1 MAHIKSHNHT
11 ALRELNM
18 NFELNEN
25 QLAFQETARQFA
37 EKELKPYAGEWDRES
52 HFPVDVIKKA
62 GELGFLGLYTNPDY
76 DGLGLPRLDSA
87 IVFEELAYGDTAVA
101 AYITI
106 HNMVAWMIGEFAK
119 DEVRAEIVPKMVSGE
134 FLGSY
139 CLTEPNAGS
148 DAGSLTTKAEL
159 QGDYYIL
166 NGEKTFISGAG
177 STDILVVMAR
187 TGGAGAKGVSA
198 FVVDA
203 HSEGIQYG
211 KNEHKMGW
219 KAQPTRTIHFKD
231 VKVPVRNLLG
241 NEGEG
246 FKFAMK
252 GLDGGRI
259 NIGVCAVGTAQSAL
273 ETALN
278 YVQERSQFG
287 QTIVNL
293 QSVQF
298 KLADMLT
305 ETIAARNM
313 IYLAAHKLDTGHPQA
328 SAYCAMAKRFATDL
342 SFEVANQALQ
352 LHGGYGYLNEYPL
365 ERHVRD
371 LRVHQ
376 ILEGTNEIMRVI
388 IARQMLQDDALLNL
402 R

>member
-1 MAHIKSHNHT
+1 MDFSLT
-11 ALRELNM
+11 DD
-18 NFELNEN
+18 
-25 QLAFQETARQFA
+25 QVAFRQTARQFA
-37 EKELKPYAGEWDRES
+37 QKELKPNAAEWDRNS
-52 HFPVDVIKKA
+52 HFPIDVIKKS
-62 GELGFLGLYTNPDY
+62 GELGFLGLYTNPEY

-87 IVFEELAYGDTAVA
+87 MVFEELAWGDTAVA
-101 AYITI
+101 AYMSI
-106 HNMVAWMIGEFAK
+106 HNMAAWMIGEYGSDTLCK
-119 DEVRAEIVPKMVSGE
+119 KYLPNMVSGE
-134 FLGSY
+134 WLGSY

-148 DAGSLTTKAEL
+148 DAASLRTKAEK
-159 QGDYYIL
+159 QGEHYVL

-177 STDILVVMAR
+177 STDVLVVMAR
-187 TGGAGAKGVSA
+187 TGSAGPKGVSA

-203 HSEGIQYG
+203 NSAGIEYG

-219 KAQPTRTIHFKD
+219 KAQPTRTISFKD
-231 VKVPVRNLLG
+231 VKVSVENLIG
-241 NEGEG
+241 EEGQG
-246 FKFAMK
+246 FRIAMK

-259 NIGVCAVGTAQSAL
+259 NIGICAVGTAQAAL
-273 ETALN
+273 ETATS

-287 QTIVNL
+287 SPIASL

-305 ETIAARNM
+305 QTIAARQM
-313 IYLAAHKLDTGHPQA
+313 LYLAADKVDNNDGQA
-328 SAYCAMAKRFATDL
+328 STYCAMAKRLSTDL
-342 SFEVANQALQ
+342 CFDVANEALQ

-388 IARQMLQDDALLNL
+388 ISRQVLQDEGLSQL

>member
-1 MAHIKSHNHT
+1 MDF
-11 ALRELNM
+11 ALTE
-18 NFELNEN
+18 E
-25 QLAFQETARQFA
+25 QLAYQQTARQFA
-37 EKELKPYAGEWDRES
+37 QKELKPNAAQWDRDS
-52 HFPVDVIKKA
+52 HFPVDVIKKT
-62 GELGFLGLYTNPDY
+62 GDLGFLGLYTNPDY

-87 IVFEELAYGDTAVA
+87 IVFEELAWGDTAVA
-101 AYITI
+101 AYISI
-106 HNMVAWMIGEFAK
+106 HNMVTWMIGEYAK
-119 DEVRAEIVPKMVSGE
+119 DDVRAEIVPKLVSGE
-134 FLGSY
+134 LLSSY

-148 DAGSLTTKAEL
+148 DAGSLTTKAVKQDGE
-159 QGDYYIL
+159 DYYLL
-166 NGEKTFISGAG
+166 NGEKNFISGAG

-187 TGGAGAKGVSA
+187 TGNAGPKGVSA

-203 HSEGIQYG
+203 HSEGISYG

-231 VKVPVRNLLG
+231 VKVPARNLLG

-259 NIGVCAVGTAQSAL
+259 NIGICAVGTAQAAL

-278 YVQERSQFG
+278 YVQERKQFG
-287 QTIVNL
+287 SAIAEL

-305 ETIAARNM
+305 QTIAARQM
-313 IYLAAHKLDTGHPQA
+313 LYLAANKVDKKHSDATT
-328 SAYCAMAKRFATDL
+328 YCAMAKRLATDL
-342 SFEVANQALQ
+342 SFAVANEALQ

-388 IARQMLQDDALLNL
+388 VSRSMMRDGALDSL

>member
-1 MAHIKSHNHT
+1 MDF
-11 ALRELNM
+11 ALTE
-18 NFELNEN
+18 E
-25 QLAFQETARQFA
+25 QLAYQQTARQFA
-37 EKELKPYAGEWDRES
+37 QKELKPNAAQWDRDS
-52 HFPVDVIKKA
+52 HFPIDVIKKT

-87 IVFEELAYGDTAVA
+87 IVFEELAWGDTAVA
-101 AYITI
+101 AYISI
-106 HNMVAWMIGEFAK
+106 HNMVTWMIGEYAK
-119 DEVRAEIVPKMVSGE
+119 DDVRAEIVPKLVSGE
-134 FLGSY
+134 LLASY

-148 DAGSLTTKAEL
+148 DAGSLTTKAIKQE
-159 QGDYYIL
+159 GDDSTTSYYLL

-187 TGGAGAKGVSA
+187 TGDAGPKGVSA

-203 HSEGIQYG
+203 HSEGISYG

-231 VKVPVRNLLG
+231 VKVPAKNLLG

-259 NIGVCAVGTAQSAL
+259 NIGICAVGTAQAAL

-278 YVQERSQFG
+278 YVQERKQFG
-287 QTIVNL
+287 SAIAEL

-305 ETIAARNM
+305 QTIAARQM
-313 IYLAAHKLDTGHPQA
+313 LYLAANKVDKKHSDATT
-328 SAYCAMAKRFATDL
+328 YCAMAKRLATDL
-342 SFEVANQALQ
+342 SFAVANEALQ

-388 IARQMLQDDALLNL
+388 VSRSMMRDGALDSL

>member
-1 MAHIKSHNHT
+1 MDFNLT
-11 ALRELNM
+11 ED
-18 NFELNEN
+18 
-25 QLAFQETARQFA
+25 QLAFQQTARQFA
-37 EKELKPYAGEWDRES
+37 VNELKPNAADWDRQG
-52 HFPVDVIKKA
+52 HFPIDVIKRT

-87 IVFEELAYGDTAVA
+87 IVFEELAWGDTSVA
-101 AYITI
+101 AYLSI
-106 HNMVAWMIGEFAK
+106 HNMVAWMIGEYGS
-119 DEVRAEIVPKMVSGE
+119 DNLCQRYLPKMVTGE
-134 FLGSY
+134 WLGSY

-148 DAGSLTTKAEL
+148 DAGSLSTKAVK
-159 QGDYYIL
+159 QGSGNEGYYLL

-177 STDILVVMAR
+177 STDVLVVMAR
-187 TGGAGAKGVSA
+187 TGGPGPKGVSA

-203 HSEGIQYG
+203 QSEGISYG
-211 KNEHKMGW
+211 KNEIKMGW
-219 KAQPTRTIHFKD
+219 KAQPTRTIHFQN
-231 VKVPVRNLLG
+231 VKVPAHNLLG
-241 NEGEG
+241 EEGHG
-246 FKFAMK
+246 FRFAMK
-252 GLDGGRI
+252 GLDGGRL
-259 NIGVCAVGTAQSAL
+259 NIGICAVGTAQAAL
-273 ETALN
+273 ETAQA
-278 YVQERSQFG
+278 YVQERKQFG
-287 QTIVNL
+287 SAIADL

-305 ETIAARNM
+305 QTIAARQM
-313 IYLAAHKLDTGHPQA
+313 IYLAANKLDNGHPQA
-328 SAYCAMAKRFATDL
+328 TAYCAMAKRLSTDL

-388 IARQMLQDDALLNL
+388 VARQMMKDDALLTL

>member
-1 MAHIKSHNHT
+1 MDFSLTDDQI
-11 ALRELNM
+11 
-18 NFELNEN
+18 
-25 QLAFQETARQFA
+25 AFRQTARQFA
-37 EKELKPYAGEWDRES
+37 QKELKPNAAEWDRNS
-52 HFPVDVIKKA
+52 HFPVDVIKKS
-62 GELGFLGLYTNPDY
+62 GELGFLGLYTNPEY
-76 DGLGLPRLDSA
+76 DGLGLARLDSA
-87 IVFEELAYGDTAVA
+87 MIFEELAWGDTAVA
-101 AYITI
+101 AYMSI
-106 HNMVAWMIGEFAK
+106 HNMASWMIGEYGSESLCQK
-119 DEVRAEIVPKMVSGE
+119 YVPNMVSGE
-134 FLGSY
+134 WLGSY

-148 DAGSLTTKAEL
+148 DAASLRTKAEK
-159 QGDYYIL
+159 QDDYYVL

-177 STDILVVMAR
+177 STDVLVVMAR
-187 TGGAGAKGVSA
+187 TGAAGPKGISA

-203 HSEGIQYG
+203 DSAGIEYG

-219 KAQPTRTIHFKD
+219 KAQPTRTISFKD
-231 VKVPVRNLLG
+231 VKVPVENLIG
-241 NEGEG
+241 EEGKG
-246 FKFAMK
+246 FSIAMK

-259 NIGVCAVGTAQSAL
+259 NIGICAVGTAQAAL
-273 ETALN
+273 ETATN

-287 QTIVNL
+287 SPIASL

-305 ETIAARNM
+305 QTISARQM
-313 IYLAAHKLDTGHPQA
+313 LYLAASKVDNQDVQA
-328 SAYCAMAKRFATDL
+328 STYCAMAKRLSTDL
-342 SFEVANQALQ
+342 CFDVANEALQ

-388 IARQMLQDDALLNL
+388 VSRQLLQDDALDQL

>member
-1 MAHIKSHNHT
+1 MDF
-11 ALRELNM
+11 ALTDD
-18 NFELNEN
+18 
-25 QLAFQETARQFA
+25 QLAYQQTARQFA
-37 EKELKPYAGEWDRES
+37 QKELKPNAAQWDRDS
-52 HFPVDVIKKA
+52 YFPVDVIKKT

-87 IVFEELAYGDTAVA
+87 IVFEELAWGDTAVA
-101 AYITI
+101 AYISI
-106 HNMVAWMIGEFAK
+106 HNMVTWMIGEYAK
-119 DEVRAEIVPKMVSGE
+119 DDVRADIVPRLVSGE
-134 FLGSY
+134 LLSSY

-148 DAGSLTTKAEL
+148 DAGSLTTKAVKQDGEDFYL
-159 QGDYYIL
+159 L

-187 TGGAGAKGVSA
+187 TGDAGPKGVSA

-203 HSEGIQYG
+203 HSDGISYG

-231 VKVPVRNLLG
+231 VKVPAKNLLG
-241 NEGEG
+241 SEGEG

-259 NIGVCAVGTAQSAL
+259 NIGICAVGTAQAAL

-278 YVQERSQFG
+278 YVQERKQFG
-287 QTIVNL
+287 SAIAEL

-305 ETIAARNM
+305 QTIAARQM
-313 IYLAAHKLDTGHPQA
+313 LYLAANKVDQKHSDATT
-328 SAYCAMAKRFATDL
+328 YCAMAKRLATDL
-342 SFEVANQALQ
+342 SFAVANEALQ

-371 LRVHQ
+371 LRVHH

-388 IARQMLQDDALLNL
+388 VSRKMMSDGALDSL

>member
-1 MAHIKSHNHT
+1 MDFSLTDDQI
-11 ALRELNM
+11 
-18 NFELNEN
+18 
-25 QLAFQETARQFA
+25 AFAQSARQFA
-37 EKELKPYAGEWDRES
+37 QKELKPNAAEWDRTS
-52 HFPVDVIKKA
+52 HFPIDVIKQS
-62 GELGFLGLYTNPDY
+62 GELGFLGLYTNSDY

-87 IVFEELAYGDTAVA
+87 MVFEELAWGDTSVA
-101 AYITI
+101 AYMSI
-106 HNMVAWMIGEFAK
+106 HNMVSWMIGEYGSA
-119 DEVRAEIVPKMVSGE
+119 DVCQRYLPSMVSGE
-134 FLGSY
+134 WLGSY

-148 DAGSLTTKAEL
+148 DAASLRTKADK
-159 QGDYYIL
+159 QGDYYVL

-177 STDILVVMAR
+177 ATDVLVVMAR
-187 TGGAGAKGVSA
+187 TGSAGAKGVSA

-203 HSEGIQYG
+203 HSAGIEYG

-219 KAQPTRTIHFKD
+219 KAQPTRTISFKD
-231 VKVPVRNLLG
+231 VRVPAVNMLG
-241 NEGEG
+241 AEGQG
-246 FKFAMK
+246 FSIAMK

-259 NIGVCAVGTAQSAL
+259 NIGICAVGTAQAAL
-273 ETALN
+273 ETATS
-278 YVQERSQFG
+278 YVNERSQFG
-287 QTIVNL
+287 KPIAHF

-305 ETIAARNM
+305 QTITARQM
-313 IYLAAHKLDTGHPQA
+313 LYLAASKVDSNDPQA
-328 SAYCAMAKRFATDL
+328 SVYCAMAKRLSTDL

-388 IARQMLQDDALLNL
+388 VSRHMLQDEALSQL

>member
-1 MAHIKSHNHT
+1 MDF
-11 ALRELNM
+11 ALTE
-18 NFELNEN
+18 E
-25 QLAFQETARQFA
+25 QLAYQQTARQFA
-37 EKELKPYAGEWDRES
+37 QKELKPNAAQWDRDS
-52 HFPVDVIKKA
+52 HFPVDVIKKT

-87 IVFEELAYGDTAVA
+87 LVFEELAWGDTAVA
-101 AYITI
+101 AYISI
-106 HNMVAWMIGEFAK
+106 HNMVTWMIGEYAK
-119 DEVRAEIVPKMVSGE
+119 DDVRAEIVPKLVSGE
-134 FLGSY
+134 LLSSY

-148 DAGSLTTKAEL
+148 DAGSLTTKAVKQE
-159 QGDYYIL
+159 GEDYYLL

-187 TGGAGAKGVSA
+187 TGNAGPKGVSA

-203 HSEGIQYG
+203 HSEGISYG

-231 VKVPVRNLLG
+231 VKVPAGNLLG

-259 NIGVCAVGTAQSAL
+259 NIGICAVGTAQAAL

-278 YVQERSQFG
+278 YVQERKQFG
-287 QTIVNL
+287 SAIAEL

-305 ETIAARNM
+305 QTIAARQM
-313 IYLAAHKLDTGHPQA
+313 LYLAANKVDKKHSDATT
-328 SAYCAMAKRFATDL
+328 YCAMAKRLATDL
-342 SFEVANQALQ
+342 SFAVANEALQ

-388 IARQMLQDDALLNL
+388 VSRSMMRDGALDSL

>member
-1 MAHIKSHNHT
+1 MDFSLTQDQI
-11 ALRELNM
+11 
-18 NFELNEN
+18 
-25 QLAFQETARQFA
+25 AFRQTARQFA
-37 EKELKPYAGEWDRES
+37 LKELKPKAAEWDRES
-52 HFPVDVIKKA
+52 HFPVDVIKKS
-62 GELGFLGLYTNPDY
+62 GELGFLGLYTNPEY

-87 IVFEELAYGDTAVA
+87 IVFEELAWGDTSIAS
-101 AYITI
+101 YISI
-106 HNMVAWMIGEFAK
+106 HNMVAWMIGEYGSDALCQQY
-119 DEVRAEIVPKMVSGE
+119 VPDMVSGE
-134 FLGSY
+134 LLGSY

-148 DAGSLTTKAEL
+148 DAASLRTKAEK

-177 STDILVVMAR
+177 STDVLVVMAR

-198 FVVDA
+198 IVVDA
-203 HSEGIQYG
+203 HSEGIEYG

-219 KAQPTRTIHFKD
+219 RSQPTRTISFNN
-231 VKVPVRNLLG
+231 VKVPVANRLG
-241 NEGEG
+241 EEGQG
-246 FKFAMK
+246 FSMAMK

-259 NIGVCAVGTAQSAL
+259 NIGICAVGTAQAAL
-273 ETALN
+273 ETATR
-278 YVQERSQFG
+278 YVKDRSQFG
-287 QTIVNL
+287 KPIAQF

-305 ETIAARNM
+305 QTIAARQM
-313 IYLAAHKLDTGHPQA
+313 LYLAASKVDNNDPQA
-328 SAYCAMAKRFATDL
+328 STYCAMAKRLSTDL
-342 SFEVANQALQ
+342 SFDVANEALQ

-388 IARQMLQDDALLNL
+388 VSRQLLQDEALDSL

>member
-1 MAHIKSHNHT
+1 MDF
-11 ALRELNM
+11 ALTE
-18 NFELNEN
+18 E
-25 QLAFQETARQFA
+25 QLAYQQTARQFA
-37 EKELKPYAGEWDRES
+37 QKELKPNAAQWDRDS
-52 HFPVDVIKKA
+52 HFPVDVIKKT

-87 IVFEELAYGDTAVA
+87 IVFEELAWGDTAVA
-101 AYITI
+101 AYISI
-106 HNMVAWMIGEFAK
+106 HNMVTWMIGEYAK
-119 DEVRAEIVPKMVSGE
+119 DDVRAEIVPKLVSGE
-134 FLGSY
+134 LLASY

-148 DAGSLTTKAEL
+148 DAGSLTTKAVKQDGE
-159 QGDYYIL
+159 DYYLL

-187 TGGAGAKGVSA
+187 TGNAGPKGVSA

-203 HSEGIQYG
+203 HSEGISYG

-231 VKVPVRNLLG
+231 VKVPARNLLG

-259 NIGVCAVGTAQSAL
+259 NIGICAVGTAQAAL

-278 YVQERSQFG
+278 YVQERKQFG
-287 QTIVNL
+287 SAIAEL

-305 ETIAARNM
+305 QTIAARQM
-313 IYLAAHKLDTGHPQA
+313 LYLAANKVDKKHSDATT
-328 SAYCAMAKRFATDL
+328 YCAMAKRLATDL
-342 SFEVANQALQ
+342 SFAVANEALQ

-388 IARQMLQDDALLNL
+388 VSRSMMRDGALDSL

>member
-1 MAHIKSHNHT
+1 MDF
-11 ALRELNM
+11 ALTDD
-18 NFELNEN
+18 
-25 QLAFQETARQFA
+25 QLAYQQTARQFA
-37 EKELKPYAGEWDRES
+37 QKELKPNAAQWDRDS
-52 HFPVDVIKKA
+52 YFPVDVIKKT

-87 IVFEELAYGDTAVA
+87 IVFEELAWGDTAVA
-101 AYITI
+101 AYISI
-106 HNMVAWMIGEFAK
+106 HNMVTWMIGEYAK
-119 DEVRAEIVPKMVSGE
+119 DDVRADIVPRLVSGE
-134 FLGSY
+134 LLSSY

-148 DAGSLTTKAEL
+148 DAGSLTTKAVKQDGEDFYL
-159 QGDYYIL
+159 L
-166 NGEKTFISGAG
+166 NGEKNFISGAG

-187 TGGAGAKGVSA
+187 TGDAGPKGVSA

-203 HSEGIQYG
+203 HSDGISYG

-231 VKVPVRNLLG
+231 VKVPAKNLLG
-241 NEGEG
+241 SEGEG

-259 NIGVCAVGTAQSAL
+259 NIGICAVGTAQAAL

-278 YVQERSQFG
+278 YVQERKQFG
-287 QTIVNL
+287 SAIAEL

-305 ETIAARNM
+305 QTIAARQM
-313 IYLAAHKLDTGHPQA
+313 LYLAANKVDQKHSDATT
-328 SAYCAMAKRFATDL
+328 YCAMAKRLATDL
-342 SFEVANQALQ
+342 SFAVANEALQ

-388 IARQMLQDDALLNL
+388 VSRKMMSDGALDSL

>member
-1 MAHIKSHNHT
+1 M
-11 ALRELNM
+11 
-18 NFELNEN
+18 
-25 QLAFQETARQFA
+25 
-37 EKELKPYAGEWDRES
+37 
-52 HFPVDVIKKA
+52 
-62 GELGFLGLYTNPDY
+62 
-76 DGLGLPRLDSA
+76 
-87 IVFEELAYGDTAVA
+87 VFEELAWGDTAVA
-101 AYITI
+101 AYMSI
-106 HNMVAWMIGEFAK
+106 HNMAGWMIGEYGSDALCK
-119 DEVRAEIVPKMVSGE
+119 KYLPHMVSGE
-134 FLGSY
+134 WLGSY

-148 DAGSLTTKAEL
+148 DAASLRTKADK
-159 QGDYYIL
+159 QGDYYVL

-177 STDILVVMAR
+177 STDVLVVMAR
-187 TGGAGAKGVSA
+187 TGAAGPKGISA

-203 HSEGIQYG
+203 HSAGIEYG

-219 KAQPTRTIHFKD
+219 KAQPTRTISFKN
-231 VKVPVRNLLG
+231 VKVPAENLIG
-241 NEGEG
+241 EEGQG
-246 FKFAMK
+246 FRIAMK

-259 NIGVCAVGTAQSAL
+259 NIGICAVGTAQSAL
-273 ETALN
+273 ETATN

-287 QTIVNL
+287 SPIASL

-305 ETIAARNM
+305 QTITARQM
-313 IYLAAHKLDTGHPQA
+313 LYLAASKIDNNDAQA
-328 SAYCAMAKRFATDL
+328 STYCAMAKRLSTDL
-342 SFEVANQALQ
+342 CFDVANEALQ

-388 IARQMLQDDALLNL
+388 VSRQLMQDDALSQL

>member
-1 MAHIKSHNHT
+1 MDFSLTEDQI
-11 ALRELNM
+11 
-18 NFELNEN
+18 
-25 QLAFQETARQFA
+25 AFRQTARQFA
-37 EKELKPYAGEWDRES
+37 QKELKPNAAEWDRTS
-52 HFPVDVIKKA
+52 YFPVDVIKKS
-62 GELGFLGLYTNPDY
+62 GELGFLGLYTNPEY

-87 IVFEELAYGDTAVA
+87 MVFEELAWGDTAVA
-101 AYITI
+101 AYMSI
-106 HNMVAWMIGEFAK
+106 HNMAGWMIGEFGSDALCK
-119 DEVRAEIVPKMVSGE
+119 KYLPNMVSGKW
-134 FLGSY
+134 LGSY

-148 DAGSLTTKAEL
+148 DAASLRTKAVK
-159 QGDYYIL
+159 QGDDYVL
-166 NGEKTFISGAG
+166 NGEKAFISGAG
-177 STDILVVMAR
+177 STDVLVVMAR
-187 TGGAGAKGVSA
+187 TGGAGPKGVSA

-203 HSEGIQYG
+203 DSAGIEYG

-219 KAQPTRTIHFKD
+219 KAQPTRTISFKD
-231 VKVPVRNLLG
+231 VKVPAENLIG
-241 NEGEG
+241 EEGQG
-246 FKFAMK
+246 FRIAMK

-259 NIGVCAVGTAQSAL
+259 NIGICAIGTAQSAL
-273 ETALN
+273 ETATN

-287 QTIVNL
+287 SPIASL

-305 ETIAARNM
+305 QTIAARQM
-313 IYLAAHKLDTGHPQA
+313 LYLAANKVDTNDAQA
-328 SAYCAMAKRFATDL
+328 TAYCAMAKRLSTDL
-342 SFEVANQALQ
+342 CFEVANEALQ

-388 IARQMLQDDALLNL
+388 VSRQLLQDDALGQL

>member
-1 MAHIKSHNHT
+1 MDF
-11 ALRELNM
+11 ALTED
-18 NFELNEN
+18 
-25 QLAFQETARQFA
+25 QLAYQQTARQFA
-37 EKELKPYAGEWDRES
+37 QKELKPNAAQWDRDG
-52 HFPVDVIKKA
+52 HFPIDVIKKT

-76 DGLGLPRLDSA
+76 EGLGLPRLDSA
-87 IVFEELAYGDTAVA
+87 IVFEELAWGDTAVA
-101 AYITI
+101 AYISI
-106 HNMVAWMIGEFAK
+106 HNMVTWMIGEYAK
-119 DEVRAEIVPKMVSGE
+119 DEVRADVVPKLVSGK
-134 FLGSY
+134 LLSSY

-148 DAGSLTTKAEL
+148 DAGSLTTKAVKQDGEDFYL
-159 QGDYYIL
+159 L

-187 TGGAGAKGVSA
+187 TGDVGPKGVSA

-203 HSEGIQYG
+203 HSDGISYG
-211 KNEHKMGW
+211 KNEIKMGW

-231 VKVPVRNLLG
+231 VKVPARNLLG
-241 NEGEG
+241 SEGEG

-259 NIGVCAVGTAQSAL
+259 NIGICAVGTAQAAL
-273 ETALN
+273 ETALA
-278 YVQERSQFG
+278 YVQERNQFG
-287 QTIVNL
+287 SAIAEL

-305 ETIAARNM
+305 QTIAARQM
-313 IYLAAHKLDTGHPQA
+313 LYLAANKVDKKHSDATT
-328 SAYCAMAKRFATDL
+328 YCAMAKRLATDL
-342 SFEVANQALQ
+342 SFAVANEALQ

-388 IARQMLQDDALLNL
+388 VSRSMMRDGALDSL

>member
-1 MAHIKSHNHT
+1 MDFSLT
-11 ALRELNM
+11 DD
-18 NFELNEN
+18 
-25 QLAFQETARQFA
+25 QVAFRQTARQFA
-37 EKELKPYAGEWDRES
+37 QKELKPNAAEWDRNS
-52 HFPVDVIKKA
+52 HFPVDVIKKS
-62 GELGFLGLYTNPDY
+62 GELGFLGLYANPEY

-87 IVFEELAYGDTAVA
+87 MVFEELAWGDTAVA
-101 AYITI
+101 AYMSI
-106 HNMVAWMIGEFAK
+106 HNMAAWMIGEYGSDTLCK
-119 DEVRAEIVPKMVSGE
+119 KYLSNMVSGE
-134 FLGSY
+134 WLGSY

-148 DAGSLTTKAEL
+148 DAASLRTKADK
-159 QGDYYIL
+159 QGDYYVL

-177 STDILVVMAR
+177 STDVLVVMAR
-187 TGGAGAKGVSA
+187 TGAAGPKGVSA

-203 HSEGIQYG
+203 NSAGIEYG

-219 KAQPTRTIHFKD
+219 KAQPTRTISFKD
-231 VKVPVRNLLG
+231 VKVPVENLIG
-241 NEGEG
+241 EEGQG
-246 FKFAMK
+246 FRIAMK

-259 NIGVCAVGTAQSAL
+259 NIGICAVGTAQSAL
-273 ETALN
+273 ETATS

-287 QTIVNL
+287 SPIASL

-305 ETIAARNM
+305 QTIAARQM
-313 IYLAAHKLDTGHPQA
+313 LYLAADKVDNNDGQA
-328 SAYCAMAKRFATDL
+328 STYCAMAKRLSTDL
-342 SFEVANQALQ
+342 CFDVANEALQ

-388 IARQMLQDDALLNL
+388 ISRQVLQDEGLSQL

>member
-1 MAHIKSHNHT
+1 MDF
-11 ALRELNM
+11 ALTDD
-18 NFELNEN
+18 
-25 QLAFQETARQFA
+25 QLAYQQTARQFA
-37 EKELKPYAGEWDRES
+37 QKELKPNAAEWDRDS
-52 HFPVDVIKKA
+52 YFPVDVIKKT

-87 IVFEELAYGDTAVA
+87 IVFEELAWGDTAVA
-101 AYITI
+101 AYISI
-106 HNMVAWMIGEFAK
+106 HNMVTWMIGEYAK
-119 DEVRAEIVPKMVSGE
+119 DDVRADIVPRLVSGE
-134 FLGSY
+134 LLSSY

-148 DAGSLTTKAEL
+148 DAGSLTTKAVKQDGEDFYL
-159 QGDYYIL
+159 L

-187 TGGAGAKGVSA
+187 TGDAGPKGVSA

-203 HSEGIQYG
+203 HSDGISYG

-231 VKVPVRNLLG
+231 VKIPAKNLLG
-241 NEGEG
+241 SEGEG

-259 NIGVCAVGTAQSAL
+259 NIGICAVGTAQAAL

-278 YVQERSQFG
+278 YVQERKQFG
-287 QTIVNL
+287 SAIAEL

-305 ETIAARNM
+305 QTIAARQM
-313 IYLAAHKLDTGHPQA
+313 LYLAANKVDQKHSDATT
-328 SAYCAMAKRFATDL
+328 YCAMAKRLATDL
-342 SFEVANQALQ
+342 SFAVANEALQ

-388 IARQMLQDDALLNL
+388 VSRKMMSDGALDSL

>member
-1 MAHIKSHNHT
+1 MDFSLTEDQI
-11 ALRELNM
+11 
-18 NFELNEN
+18 
-25 QLAFQETARQFA
+25 AFRQTARQFA
-37 EKELKPYAGEWDRES
+37 QKELKPKAAEWDRES
-52 HFPVDVIKKA
+52 HFPVDVIKKS
-62 GELGFLGLYTNPDY
+62 GELGFLGLYTNPEY

-87 IVFEELAYGDTAVA
+87 IVFEELAWGDTSIAS
-101 AYITI
+101 YISI
-106 HNMVAWMIGEFAK
+106 HNMVAWMIGEYGSDALCQQY
-119 DEVRAEIVPKMVSGE
+119 VPDMVSGE
-134 FLGSY
+134 SLGSY

-148 DAGSLTTKAEL
+148 DAASLRTKAEK

-177 STDILVVMAR
+177 STDVLVVMAR

-198 FVVDA
+198 IVVDA
-203 HSEGIQYG
+203 HSEGIEYG

-219 KAQPTRTIHFKD
+219 RSQPTRTISFNN
-231 VKVPVRNLLG
+231 VKVPIANRLG
-241 NEGEG
+241 EEGQG
-246 FKFAMK
+246 FSMAMK

-259 NIGVCAVGTAQSAL
+259 NIGICAVGTAQAAL
-273 ETALN
+273 ETATR
-278 YVQERSQFG
+278 YVKDRSQFG
-287 QTIVNL
+287 KPIAHF

-305 ETIAARNM
+305 QTIAARQM
-313 IYLAAHKLDTGHPQA
+313 LYLAASKVDKNDPQA
-328 SAYCAMAKRFATDL
+328 SAYCAMAKRLATDL
-342 SFEVANQALQ
+342 SFDIANEALQ

-388 IARQMLQDDALLNL
+388 VSRQLLQDEALDSL

>member
-1 MAHIKSHNHT
+1 MDF
-11 ALRELNM
+11 ALTDD
-18 NFELNEN
+18 
-25 QLAFQETARQFA
+25 QLAYQQTARQFA
-37 EKELKPYAGEWDRES
+37 QKELKPNAAEWDRGS
-52 HFPVDVIKKA
+52 YFPVDVIKKT

-87 IVFEELAYGDTAVA
+87 IVFEELAWGDTAVA
-101 AYITI
+101 AYISI
-106 HNMVAWMIGEFAK
+106 HNMVTWMIGEYAK
-119 DEVRAEIVPKMVSGE
+119 DDVRADIVPRLVSGE
-134 FLGSY
+134 LLSSY

-148 DAGSLTTKAEL
+148 DAGSLTTKAVKQDGEDFYL
-159 QGDYYIL
+159 L

-187 TGGAGAKGVSA
+187 TGDAGPKGVSA

-203 HSEGIQYG
+203 HSDGISYG

-231 VKVPVRNLLG
+231 VKVPAKNLLG
-241 NEGEG
+241 SEGEG

-259 NIGVCAVGTAQSAL
+259 NIGICAVGTAQAAL

-278 YVQERSQFG
+278 YVQERKQFG
-287 QTIVNL
+287 SAIAEL

-305 ETIAARNM
+305 QTIAARQM
-313 IYLAAHKLDTGHPQA
+313 LYLAANKVDQKHSDATT
-328 SAYCAMAKRFATDL
+328 YCAMAKRLATDL
-342 SFEVANQALQ
+342 SFAVANEALQ

-388 IARQMLQDDALLNL
+388 VSRKMMSDGALDSL

>member
-1 MAHIKSHNHT
+1 MDFSLTDDQI
-11 ALRELNM
+11 
-18 NFELNEN
+18 
-25 QLAFQETARQFA
+25 AFRQTARQFA
-37 EKELKPYAGEWDRES
+37 QKELKPNAAEWDRNS
-52 HFPVDVIKKA
+52 HFPVDVIKKS
-62 GELGFLGLYTNPDY
+62 GELGFLGLYTNPEY
-76 DGLGLPRLDSA
+76 DGLGLARLDSA
-87 IVFEELAYGDTAVA
+87 MIFEELAWGDTAVA
-101 AYITI
+101 AYMSI
-106 HNMVAWMIGEFAK
+106 HNMASWMIGEYGSESLCQK
-119 DEVRAEIVPKMVSGE
+119 YVPNMVSGE
-134 FLGSY
+134 WLGSY

-148 DAGSLTTKAEL
+148 DAASLRTKAEK
-159 QGDYYIL
+159 QDDYYVL

-177 STDILVVMAR
+177 STDVLVVMAR
-187 TGGAGAKGVSA
+187 TGAAGPKGISA

-203 HSEGIQYG
+203 NSAGIEYG

-219 KAQPTRTIHFKD
+219 KAQPTRTISFKD
-231 VKVPVRNLLG
+231 VKVPVENLIG
-241 NEGEG
+241 EEGKG
-246 FKFAMK
+246 FSIAMK

-259 NIGVCAVGTAQSAL
+259 NIGICAVGTAQAAL
-273 ETALN
+273 ETATN

-287 QTIVNL
+287 SPIASL

-305 ETIAARNM
+305 QTISARQM
-313 IYLAAHKLDTGHPQA
+313 LYLAASKVDNQDVQA
-328 SAYCAMAKRFATDL
+328 STYCAMAKRLSTDL
-342 SFEVANQALQ
+342 CFDVANEALQ

-388 IARQMLQDDALLNL
+388 VSRQLLQDDALDQL

>member
-1 MAHIKSHNHT
+1 MDFTLTDDQMAY
-11 ALRELNM
+11 
-18 NFELNEN
+18 
-25 QLAFQETARQFA
+25 QQTARQFA
-37 EKELKPYAGEWDRES
+37 KKELKPNAAQWDRDS
-52 HFPVDVIKKA
+52 HFPVDVIKKT
-62 GELGFLGLYTNPDY
+62 GELGFLGLYTNPHY

-87 IVFEELAYGDTAVA
+87 IVFEELAWGDTAVA
-101 AYITI
+101 AYISI
-106 HNMVAWMIGEFAK
+106 HNMVTWMIGEYAK
-119 DEVRAEIVPKMVSGE
+119 DDVRAEIVPKLVSGE
-134 FLGSY
+134 LLASY

-148 DAGSLTTKAEL
+148 DAGSLTTKAIKQDGEN
-159 QGDYYIL
+159 YYL
-166 NGEKTFISGAG
+166 LSGEKTFISGAG

-187 TGGAGAKGVSA
+187 TGNAGPKGVSA

-203 HSEGIQYG
+203 HSEGISYG

-231 VKVPVRNLLG
+231 VKVPARNLLG
-241 NEGEG
+241 SEGEG

-259 NIGVCAVGTAQSAL
+259 NIGICAVGTAQAAL

-278 YVQERSQFG
+278 YVQERKQFG
-287 QTIVNL
+287 SAIAEL

-305 ETIAARNM
+305 QTIAARQM
-313 IYLAAHKLDTGHPQA
+313 LYLAANKVDNKHSDATT
-328 SAYCAMAKRFATDL
+328 YCAMAKRLATDL
-342 SFEVANQALQ
+342 SFAVANEALQ

-388 IARQMLQDDALLNL
+388 VSRSMMRDGALDSL

>member
-1 MAHIKSHNHT
+1 MDF
-11 ALRELNM
+11 ALTDD
-18 NFELNEN
+18 
-25 QLAFQETARQFA
+25 QLAYQQTARQFA
-37 EKELKPYAGEWDRES
+37 QKELKPNAAQWDRDS
-52 HFPVDVIKKA
+52 YFPVDVIKKT

-87 IVFEELAYGDTAVA
+87 IVFEELAWGDTAVA
-101 AYITI
+101 AYISI
-106 HNMVAWMIGEFAK
+106 HNMVTWMIGEYAK
-119 DEVRAEIVPKMVSGE
+119 DDVRADIVPRLVSGE
-134 FLGSY
+134 LLSSY

-148 DAGSLTTKAEL
+148 DAGSLTTKAVKQDGEDFYL
-159 QGDYYIL
+159 L

-177 STDILVVMAR
+177 STDILVVTAR
-187 TGGAGAKGVSA
+187 TGDAGPKGVSA

-203 HSEGIQYG
+203 HSDGISYG

-231 VKVPVRNLLG
+231 VKVPAKNLLG
-241 NEGEG
+241 SEGEG

-259 NIGVCAVGTAQSAL
+259 NIGICAVGTAQAAL

-278 YVQERSQFG
+278 YVQERKQFG
-287 QTIVNL
+287 SAIAEL

-305 ETIAARNM
+305 QTIAARQM
-313 IYLAAHKLDTGHPQA
+313 LYLAANKVDQKHSDATT
-328 SAYCAMAKRFATDL
+328 YCAMAKRLATDL
-342 SFEVANQALQ
+342 SFAVANEALQ

-388 IARQMLQDDALLNL
+388 VSRKMMSDGALDSL